1 MAEYDL
7 TNKLVV
13 GIAPSALFDVRDS
26 HDAFT
31 RGLDEY
37 RRYQDEH
44 IDDPLPRGAAF
55 PFVQRLLGLND
66 LRPGDPLVEVIV
78 LAKDDATTGL
88 RIMNSIAHYGLDI
101 TRAVFTGGR
110 APYEYIDALNVCLF
124 LSGSASDAEAASSAG
139 YPAGQVLGRTALETD
154 ADDPNGL
161 LVALDFD
168 QVLAD
173 GEAEARYLSTTF
185 DEYLAY
191 ERDHASTP
199 LGAGPMKR
207 FLVALGR
214 IQEAERQHSK
224 DFTDYKPRVRLALV
238 TARQAPA
245 HERAVRT
252 LRSWAVEVND
262 AFFLGGVRKAH
273 VLAVLRPHIYFDDQI
288 NHLQHARATVASVLV
303 PYAARA
309 SSEPQNDADADLSP
323 QAASAPERGEAGLGG
338 AKGAMSPSLDH

>member
-7 TNKLVV
+7 SNRLVV
-13 GIAPSALFDVRDS
+13 GIAPSALFDVSDS
-26 HDAFT
+26 HEAFT

-44 IDDPLPRGAAF
+44 IDDPLPRGVAY
-55 PFVQRLLGLND
+55 PFIQRLLGLND
-66 LRPGDPLVEVIV
+66 LRPGDPLIEVIV

-101 TRAVFTGGR
+101 TRAVFTGGK
-110 APYEYIDALNVCLF
+110 APFAYIDALNVCLF
-124 LSGSASDAEAASSAG
+124 LSGSAADAAAASAAG

-154 ADDPNGL
+154 ADDPHGL

-173 GEAEARYLSTTF
+173 DEAETVYRSSTF
-185 DEYLAY
+185 PEYLAY
-191 ERDHASTP
+191 ERSNANTP
-199 LGAGPMKR
+199 LGEGPMKR

-224 DFTDYKPRVRLALV
+224 DFTAYKPRVRLAMV

-252 LRSWAVEVND
+252 LRSWDVEVND

-273 VLAVLRPHIYFDDQI
+273 ILAVLRPHIFFDDQI
-288 NHLQHARATVASVLV
+288 NHLEHAQATVASVLV
-303 PYAARA
+303 PFAARGSA
-309 SSEPQNDADADLSP
+309 EQLDAPPTLDSAGAATDA
-323 QAASAPERGEAGLGG
+323 AARTAKRG
-338 AKGAMSPSLDH
+338 